1 MVISVPLIIEKIIKK
16 NVMPKLATHSMKLM
30 LRVPVLSD
38 KILHKVRE
46 QIQAVFGG
54 EFYEVVIGGAALNK
68 EVEQF
73 LQKINFNYTVATAPR
88 NALRS
93 SPTKTGKNSYRV
105 RAVRWFPAWNCA

>member
-1 MVISVPLIIEKIIKK
+1 MIVPS
-16 NVMPKLATHSMKLM
+16 LATHSMKLM

-68 EVEQF
+68 EVESVLTKNQ
-73 LQKINFNYTVATAPR
+73 LQLLLWATAPR